1 MAGDTPQTPEIKH
14 FLSCFPAPPL
24 ALSCDSPTTIG
35 RGEDNTIVLADSTV
49 SRSHAVVEW
58 RDGHFFLRD
67 AGSRNGVFLNDER
80 VEDSPLKSDDRFRV
94 GDRVFTYFAG
104 EEREV
109 TQAFLK
115 RRRKRQAGGTDI
127 IDAAALAKRSE
138 GFAGNLKDF
147 ALAELLQA
155 LDLGQ
160 KTGRV
165 SVESEDLRGE
175 LLLSDGRVVGCSL
188 GGLSG
193 EDAAYAMLSLKEGA
207 FGFEACE
214 VEVEGGLTGSTAGL
228 LMEALRRIDE
238 ERRASTEG
246 AEGDAGEAGAPEPH
260 DPSLDTKHDEPP
272 PPEVVVAARSRM
284 EDTMVLRR
292 PSEDADGDAGAEEPD
307 EPDKPEGPEG
317 PDEAKRL
324 RRSRLRETMD
334 LRGLRDAV
342 AARDAQ
348 ADAPEEAADSTDS
361 PEEASDSADDSTE
374 DA

>member
-1 MAGDTPQTPEIKH
+1 MAGDTSQTPDIKH

-24 ALSCDSPTTIG
+24 ALDSAKPTTIG
-35 RGEDNTIVLADSTV
+35 RAEDNTIVLADSTV
-49 SRSHAVVEW
+49 SRTHAVVEW
-58 RDGHFFLRD
+58 RDGDFFLRD

-80 VEDSPLKSDDRFRV
+80 VEESPLKSDDRFRV

-104 EEREV
+104 EERAV

-175 LLLSDGRVVGCSL
+175 LLLSDGRVVSCSL

-193 EDAAYAMLSLKEGA
+193 EDAAYAMLSLKEGT

-214 VEVEGGLTGSTAGL
+214 VEVEGGLAGSTASL

-238 ERRASTEG
+238 ERRARSESTEG
-246 AEGDAGEAGAPEPH
+246 AEAGEGDAGAPEPH
-260 DPSLDTKHDEPP
+260 DPSLDTKHDEAP
-272 PPEVVVAARSRM
+272 PPEVAAAARSPM
-284 EDTMVLRR
+284 EETMVLRR
-292 PSEDADGDAGAEEPD
+292 PSADTDGDADGDA
-307 EPDKPEGPEG
+307 
-317 PDEAKRL
+317 EA
-324 RRSRLRETMD
+324 D
-334 LRGLRDAV
+334 LS
-342 AARDAQ
+342 
-348 ADAPEEAADSTDS
+348 EEAADSTD
-361 PEEASDSADDSTE
+361 EATDSADD
-374 DA
+374 A